1 MASGGRNGR
10 CSCGSGRK
18 AKRCCGVLRGP
29 SEAELARAW
38 LDVEAR
44 RQARVLLRC
53 DEDELVDVV
62 DAMVNLPARE
72 MSLQLPLPR
81 LLTPELELLRA
92 AVAGERI
99 EEVVDALPAAMT
111 HVDSPP
117 ARQSLARAMLACRD
131 AGRVDALVAA
141 AAVVELA
148 MASTSRLLRNSLI
161 EALAV
166 SAGATRSP
174 GGLLVAAR

>member
-1 MASGGRNGR
+1 MATGGRNGR
-10 CSCGSGRK
+10 CSCGSGQK
-18 AKRCCGVLRGP
+18 AKRCCGVHRGP

-44 RQARVLLRC
+44 RQSRILLRC
-53 DEDELVDVV
+53 DEDELVEVV
-62 DAMVNLPARE
+62 EEMVNLPARD

-81 LLTPELELLRA
+81 LLAPELELLRA
-92 AVAGERI
+92 AVAVESF
-99 EEVVDALPAAMT
+99 EEVVDALPAAMAR
-111 HVDSPP
+111 VDSPP
-117 ARQSLARAMLACRD
+117 VRQSLARAMLASRD

-148 MASTSRLLRNSLI
+148 KASTSRLLRNSLL

-166 SAGATRSP
+166 SAGATPTP

>member
-1 MASGGRNGR
+1 MANGGRNGR

-29 SEAELARAW
+29 SQAELARAW

-53 DEDELVDVV
+53 DEDELDDVV
-62 DAMVNLPARE
+62 EEMVNLPARD

-81 LLTPELELLRA
+81 LLAPELELLRA
-92 AVAGERI
+92 AVAAESI
-99 EEVVDALPAAMT
+99 EDVVDALPPAMAR
-111 HVDSPP
+111 VDSPP
-117 ARQSLARAMLACRD
+117 ARQSLARAVLAGRD
-131 AGRVDALVAA
+131 AGRIDALVAA

-148 MASTSRLLRNSLI
+148 TASTSRLLRNSLI

-166 SAGATRSP
+166 SAGATPTP
-174 GGLLVAAR
+174 GGLLVAAQ